1 MSIYVPTHEA
11 VVNGNGADLCP
22 ASFGLLDDAGMREF
36 IWNAASRYA
45 INELIKLTALN
56 TVTTAAAL
64 PMYILNAAAKLDDP
78 W

>member
-1 MSIYVPTHEA
+1 
-11 VVNGNGADLCP
+11 
-22 ASFGLLDDAGMREF
+22 MREF
-36 IWNAASRYA
+36 IWNTASRYA
-45 INELIKLTALN
+45 INELIKLTALS